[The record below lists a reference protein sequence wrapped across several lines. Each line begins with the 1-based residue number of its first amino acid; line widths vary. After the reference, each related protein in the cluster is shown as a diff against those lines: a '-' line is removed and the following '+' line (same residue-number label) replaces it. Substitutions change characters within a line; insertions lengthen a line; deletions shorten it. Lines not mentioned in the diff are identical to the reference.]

1 MPARDPALRRQIA
14 RAGGAARHHRPDAE
28 DLRGELATT
37 RLEQHIVRVVNAAP
51 PLTAAQK
58 DRLAALLL
66 RPEATRTGQQVA
78 S

>member
-28 DLRGELATT
+28 DRRAELAAT
-37 RLEQHIVRVVNAAP
+37 RLEHHILRVVAAAP
-51 PLTAAQK
+51 PLSAAQR
-58 DRLAALLL
+58 DRLASLL
-66 RPEATRTGQQVA
+66 RPGTGAGETAVA